1 MVVEARGLVKKF
13 GEVEAVRGLDFDVR
27 PGECFGMLGPNGAG
41 KSTTMRMIYR
51 VTELTAGSLTVLGLP
66 AGRADREIKGQI
78 GVVPQMDSLDE
89 ELNVR
94 ENLIIHAR
102 YNDVDRVTARRR
114 ADEMLEFAGL
124 QGRGDGPVQ
133 ALSGG
138 MKRRLT
144 LARGL
149 MNDPKL
155 VVLDEPT
162 TGLDP
167 QVRLALW
174 DQLSELR
181 ARGVTLVMTTHY
193 MDEAERLCD
202 RLVIVDGGRI
212 VAQGTPRELIAQHV
226 SPYVIEGRGIGQEA
240 EALGVPLRRAVDR
253 VSLYVD
259 DPAPILEKLGHP
271 AQLFVRPGN
280 LEDVFLNLTG
290 HSLRE

>member
-1 MVVEARGLVKKF
+1 MEARGLVKRF
-13 GEVEAVRGLDFDVR
+13 GEVEAVRGLDFEVR

-51 VTELTAGSLTVLGLP
+51 VTELTAGTLTVLGLE
-66 AGRADREIKGQI
+66 AGRNDRAIKGQL
-78 GVVPQMDSLDE
+78 GVVPQMDNLDV
-89 ELNVR
+89 ELTVR
-94 ENLIIHAR
+94 ENLVIHAR
-102 YNDVDRVTARRR
+102 YNDVDRATAARR
-114 ADEMLEFAGL
+114 ADEMLEWVELA
-124 QGRGDGPVQ
+124 GRGNSPVE

-155 VVLDEPT
+155 LILDEPT

-174 DQLSELR
+174 DRLSELR
-181 ARGVTLVMTTHY
+181 SRGVTLVMTTHY
-193 MDEAERLCD
+193 LDEAERLCD
-202 RLVIVDGGRI
+202 RLIIVDHGRI
-212 VAQGTPRELIAQHV
+212 VAEGTPRALITQHAAA
-226 SPYVIEGRGIGQEA
+226 YVIEGRGIAA
-240 EALGVPLRRAVDR
+240 EELGVPFRRSVDR

-259 DPAPILEKLGHP
+259 DPQPVLERLGHAP
-271 AQLFVRPGN
+271 ELFVRPGN

>member
-1 MVVEARGLVKKF
+1 MVVEARGLVKRF
-13 GEVEAVRGLDFDVR
+13 GQVEAVRGLDFDVQ

-51 VTELTAGSLTVLGLP
+51 VTELTAGKLSVLGLE
-66 AGRADREIKGQI
+66 AGRADREIKAQL
-78 GVVPQMDSLDE
+78 GVVPQMDNLDE

-94 ENLIIHAR
+94 DNLIVYAR
-102 YNDVDRVTARRR
+102 YNDVDRATASRR
-114 ADEMLEFAGL
+114 ADEMLEWVEL
-124 QGRGDGPVQ
+124 SGRGRSPVQ

-149 MNDPKL
+149 MNEPRL
-155 VVLDEPT
+155 LILDEPT

-167 QVRLALW
+167 QVRLSLW
-174 DQLSELR
+174 DRLSELR

-202 RLVIVDGGRI
+202 RLVIVDHGRI
-212 VAQGTPRELIAQHV
+212 VAEGTPRSLIAKHAAA
-226 SPYVIEGRGIGQEA
+226 SVIEGRGLDA
-240 EALGVPLRRAVDR
+240 ESLGVPFRRNIDR

-259 DPAPILEKLGHP
+259 DPQPVLELLGHP
-271 AQLFVRPGN
+271 PNVFVRPGN